1 MPQVRGC
8 LRKLL
13 NHQHARSLGHRPAA
27 EVSWLLCGG
36 RPDAALASLRFV
48 PSASWPRGF
57 YELGSALPLV
67 VVVLSELPETRDTL
81 ALRLMGAGLTLR
93 RAISDLQQTPPGATR
108 DALVRRV
115 VELHH
120 ERGVGNPWAP
130 ADEDELMRPL
140 PFVEELERRCRTEGR
155 VEGTH
160 IALVLYVDRGLG
172 RATTEAER
180 DAMLRE
186 VTRRGE
192 SVLEEVYALAPTA
205 LAARLARSLS

>member
-1 MPQVRGC
+1 MKCRDG
-8 LRKLL
+8 
-13 NHQHARSLGHRPAA
+13 
-27 EVSWLLCGG
+27 
-36 RPDAALASLRFV
+36 
-48 PSASWPRGF
+48 SAIA
-57 YELGSALPLV
+57 ALPLV

-93 RAISDLQQTPPGATR
+93 RAISDLQQTPPGPTR

-130 ADEDELMRPL
+130 ADEDELMRSL

-155 VEGTH
+155 TEGTH

-205 LAARLARSLS
+205 LAAWLARSLS